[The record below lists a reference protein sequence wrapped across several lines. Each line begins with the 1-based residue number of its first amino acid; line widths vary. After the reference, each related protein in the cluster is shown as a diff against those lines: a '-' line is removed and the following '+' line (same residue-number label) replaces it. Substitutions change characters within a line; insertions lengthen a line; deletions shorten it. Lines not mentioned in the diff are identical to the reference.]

1 VAEDLTRYRDVRI
14 DQEMRSAYLDYA
26 MSVIVA
32 RALPDVRDGLKPV
45 HRRIL
50 YAMNEMGQTAGT
62 KYRKCASPVGE
73 VIKFYHPHGDAAVYD
88 TLVRLAQPWV
98 MRYPLIDGQGN
109 FGSVDGDPPAAMR
122 YTECRLQ
129 PIANMLLDDLE
140 KDTVD
145 FIDNF
150 DGEKKEPT
158 VLPALL
164 PNLLV
169 NGASGIA
176 VGMATN
182 IPPHNL
188 SEVVDAAIFLIDH
201 PDAEQDKLFEF
212 IKGPDFPTGGTIIG
226 TEGIHTGYTTGR
238 GRVIIRAKAFIEEM
252 KADRYQIVVKELPY
266 QVNKAQM
273 IERIADLVR
282 EKKIDGISDLRDES
296 DRDGMR
302 IVFELKSGANPRAVL
317 NQLYKHSAMQSTFGM
332 NMLALVDNEPLTLS
346 LKRILRE
353 YILHRQNVVTRRTK
367 FDLEKAR
374 ARAHILEGFKIALDN
389 LDAVIKTIRESESS
403 DAAQTALQANFGMSE
418 LQARAVLDLQLRRL
432 AALERKKITD
442 EYAEV
447 IKQIAYLEDLLAN
460 PRKIDQVIKDELAEL
475 KRKFGDERRT
485 TIMADEKAELTD
497 EDLIA
502 DEEVAVTITTRGY
515 IKRVPSSTYRVQRR
529 GGKGITGMIT
539 REEDVVSELVV
550 CRTHDS
556 ILFFTDR
563 GRVFQLK
570 AYEVPDSSRTAKGT
584 PVINLINIEPK
595 ERVTALVSVRDFEEA
610 GNYMVL
616 ATRRGEIK
624 KTAIAEFSS
633 VRRAGLIAYDIEPG
647 DDLLFVRPVH
657 EQGDIILASKNGRAA
672 RFCETEL
679 RSASRASG
687 GVRGIKLQAGD
698 EVVGMDVVR
707 PGAEML
713 TITEDGFG
721 KRTPL
726 EEYRTTG
733 RAVQGVFTMELRAK
747 GRKLAGMRVVDPD
760 DELMLITQDGVVI
773 RMVVE
778 TIRQTGRLAQ
788 GVTVMDLRPGDKV
801 TSVSTVGYD
810 KKSGNGEEGEE
821 G

>member
-1 VAEDLTRYRDVRI
+1 VAEDLTKYRDVRI
-14 DQEMRSAYLDYA
+14 ATEMRSAYLDYA

-45 HRRIL
+45 HRRVL
-50 YAMNEMGQTAGT
+50 YAMNEMGMTAGT
-62 KYRKCASPVGE
+62 KYRKCASSVGE
-73 VIKFYHPHGDAAVYD
+73 VLKFYHPHGDASVYD
-88 TLVRLAQPWV
+88 TLVRMAQPWA

-122 YTECRLQ
+122 YTEARLQ

-164 PNLLV
+164 PNLLL
-169 NGASGIA
+169 NGSSGIA

-188 SEVVDAAIFLIDH
+188 NEVVDAIMFLIDN
-201 PDAEQDKLFEF
+201 PGAEQDKLFEF
-212 IKGPDFPTGGTIIG
+212 IKGPDFPTGGTIVG
-226 TEGIHTGYTTGR
+226 MEGVRMGYATGR

-252 KADRYQIVVKELPY
+252 KAERYQIIVKELPY
-266 QVNKAQM
+266 QVNKATM
-273 IERIADLVR
+273 IEKIADMVR
-282 EKKIDGISDLRDES
+282 DKRIEGISDLRDES
-296 DRDGMR
+296 DREGMR
-302 IVFELKSGANPRAVL
+302 IVFELKRDANPRSVL

-332 NMLALVDNEPLTLS
+332 NMLALVDNEPRTLS
-346 LKRILRE
+346 LKSFLRE
-353 YILHRQNVVTRRTK
+353 YIVHRQNVVTRRTS

-389 LDAVIKTIRESESS
+389 LDAVIRTIRESDSAE
-403 DAAQTALQANFGMSE
+403 AALGALQTNFGMSE
-418 LQARAVLDLQLRRL
+418 IQAKAVLDMQLRRL

-447 IKQIAYLEDLLAN
+447 IKQIAFLEDLLGN
-460 PRKIDQVIKDELAEL
+460 PRKIDQVIKDELTEL
-475 KRKFGDERRT
+475 KKKFGDERRT

-502 DEEVAVTITTRGY
+502 DEEVVVTITDRGY
-515 IKRVPSSTYRVQRR
+515 IKRVPSTTYRVQRR

-539 REEDVVSELVV
+539 READVVAQLAV

-570 AYEVPDSSRTAKGT
+570 THEIPDSSRTAKGT

-595 ERVTALVSVRDFEEA
+595 ERVTALVHVRDFNEA
-610 GNYMVL
+610 GNFMVL
-616 ATRRGEIK
+616 ATRKGEIK

-647 DDLLFVRPVH
+647 DDLLFVHAIH
-657 EQGDIILASKNGRAA
+657 ENGEVILASRRASAA
-672 RFCETEL
+672 RFSEKEL

-698 EVVGMDVVR
+698 EVVGMDIVR
-707 PGAEML
+707 PDAEML
-713 TITEDGFG
+713 TITDDGMG

-726 EEYRTTG
+726 DEYRTTG
-733 RAVQGVFTMELRAK
+733 RGVQGVFTMELREK
-747 GRKLAGMRVVDPD
+747 GRMLAGMRVVDPD
-760 DELMLITQDGVVI
+760 DELMLISKDGIVI
-773 RMVVE
+773 RTVVE
-778 TIRQTGRLAQ
+778 TIRQTHRLSQ
-788 GVTVMDLRPGDKV
+788 GVTVMKLGKGDKV
-801 TSVSTVGYD
+801 SSISTVGYD
-810 KKSGNGEEGEE
+810 NKNGTPEEEPQG
-821 G
+821 

>member
-1 VAEDLTRYRDVRI
+1 
-14 DQEMRSAYLDYA
+14 MRSAYLDYA

-98 MRYPLIDGQGN
+98 MRYPLVDGQGN

-169 NGASGIA
+169 NGSSGIA

-188 SEVVDAAIFLIDH
+188 SEVVDAAVFLIDN

-226 TEGIHTGYTTGR
+226 MEGVRNGYTTGR

-252 KADRYQIVVKELPY
+252 RAERYQIIVKELPY

-273 IERIADLVR
+273 IERIAEMVR
-282 EKKIDGISDLRDES
+282 EKKIEGISDLRDES
-296 DRDGMR
+296 DREGMR
-302 IVFELKSGANPRAVL
+302 IVFELKRDANPRSVL

-332 NMLALVDNEPLTLS
+332 NMLALVDNEPHTLS

-353 YILHRQNVVTRRTK
+353 YIVHRQNVVTRRTK

-403 DAAQTALQANFGMSE
+403 EAAQTALQANFGMSE
-418 LQARAVLDLQLRRL
+418 IQARAVLDMQLRRL

-475 KRKFGDERRT
+475 KKKYGDERRT
-485 TIMADEKAELTD
+485 NILADEKAELTD

-502 DEEVAVTITTRGY
+502 DEEVAITITTRGY
-515 IKRVPSSTYRVQRR
+515 IKRVPSTTYRVQRR

-539 REEDVVSELVV
+539 REEDVVYELVV

-570 AYEVPDSSRTAKGT
+570 AHEIPDSSRTAKGT

-595 ERVTALVSVRDFEEA
+595 EKVTALVHVRNFEEA

-624 KTAIAEFSS
+624 KTAISEFSS

-647 DDLLFVRPVH
+647 DDLLFVRAVH
-657 EQGDIILASKNGRAA
+657 ENGDIIIASKNGLAA
-672 RFCETEL
+672 RFSETTL

-687 GVRGIKLQAGD
+687 GVRGIKLQTGD
-698 EVVGMDVVR
+698 EAVGMDVVR
-707 PGAEML
+707 EGTEML
-713 TITEDGFG
+713 TITEDGMG
-721 KRTPL
+721 KRTPI
-726 EEYRTTG
+726 EEYRATG
-733 RAVQGVFTMELRAK
+733 RGVQGVFTMELREK
-747 GRKLAGMRVVDPD
+747 GRKLAGMRIVSPE
-760 DELMLITQDGVVI
+760 DELMLISKDGIVI
-773 RMVVE
+773 RTVVE

-788 GVTVMDLRPGDKV
+788 GVKVMNLKQGDKV
-801 TSVSTVGYD
+801 SSISTVGYD
-810 KKSGNGEEGEE
+810 KKDGAGEE
-821 G
+821 

>member
-1 VAEDLTRYRDVRI
+1 VRI
-14 DQEMRSAYLDYA
+14 AQEMRSAYLDYA

-50 YAMNEMGQTAGT
+50 YAMNEMGMTAGT
-62 KYRKCASPVGE
+62 KYRKCASTVGE
-73 VIKFYHPHGDAAVYD
+73 VLKFYHPHGDVAVYD
-88 TLVRLAQPWV
+88 ALVRLAQPWA
-98 MRYPLIDGQGN
+98 MRYPLVDGQGN

-122 YTECRLQ
+122 YTESRLQ

-164 PNLLV
+164 PNLLL
-169 NGASGIA
+169 NGSSGIA

-188 SEVVDAAIFLIDH
+188 HEVVDAVVFLIDH
-201 PDAEQDKLFEF
+201 PDAELDKLFEF

-226 TEGIHTGYTTGR
+226 MEGVRTGYTTGR

-252 KADRYQIVVKELPY
+252 RAERYQIIVKELPY

-273 IERIADLVR
+273 IERIADMVR
-282 EKKIDGISDLRDES
+282 EKRIEGISDLRDES

-302 IVFELKSGANPRAVL
+302 IVFELKRDANPRSVL

-332 NMLALVDNEPLTLS
+332 NMLALVDNEPRTLN
-346 LKRILRE
+346 LKSFLRE
-353 YILHRQNVVTRRTK
+353 YIVHRQNVVTRRTR

-389 LDAVIKTIRESESS
+389 LDAVIKTIRESDSA
-403 DAAQTALQANFGMSE
+403 DAALTALQANFGMSE
-418 LQARAVLDLQLRRL
+418 IQAKAVLDLQLRRL

-447 IKQIAYLEDLLAN
+447 IKQIAFLEDLLGNA
-460 PRKIDQVIKDELAEL
+460 RKIDQVIKDELAEL
-475 KRKFGDERRT
+475 KKKYGDERRT
-485 TIMADEKAELTD
+485 NIMADEKAELTD

-502 DEEVAVTITTRGY
+502 DEEVVVTITNRGY
-515 IKRVPSSTYRVQRR
+515 IKRVPSTTYRVQRR

-539 REEDVVSELVV
+539 REEDVVNQLVV

-556 ILFFTDR
+556 ILFFTGR

-570 AYEVPDSSRTAKGT
+570 AHEIPDSSRTAKGT

-595 ERVTALVSVRDFEEA
+595 ELVTALVNVTNFEEA
-610 GNYMVL
+610 GNFMVL
-616 ATRRGEIK
+616 STRKGEIK

-647 DDLLFVRPVH
+647 DDLLFVRAIH
-657 EQGDIILASKNGRAA
+657 ENGEVILASRKAYAA
-672 RFCETEL
+672 RFLEKEM

-687 GVRGIKLQAGD
+687 GVRGIRLQAGD

-707 PGAEML
+707 DGAEML
-713 TITEDGFG
+713 TITDDGMG

-726 EEYRTTG
+726 DEYRTTG
-733 RAVQGVFTMELRAK
+733 RGVQGVFTMELREK
-747 GRKLAGMRVVDPD
+747 GRELAGMRVVDPD
-760 DELMLITQDGVVI
+760 DELMLISKDGIVI
-773 RMVVE
+773 RTVVE
-778 TIRQTGRLAQ
+778 TIRQTHRLSQ
-788 GVTVMDLRPGDKV
+788 GVKVMNLNRGDRV
-801 TSVSTVGYD
+801 SSISTVGYD
-810 KKSGNGEEGEE
+810 NKNGKPEDEGESS
-821 G
+821 